1 MDNKK
6 NKFLFVNSSDFLLIR
21 LIAFIGQGITLGVTQ
36 YFFNVTEF
44 VIYTSWAI
52 AILLLMSV
60 GLAYYFLNRGEKI
73 LTERQ
78 IFLFL
83 CFDILQISLLIGLNG
98 GYTNPFIFIILAPI
112 AIAASYLTIERVLV
126 ILSLSLVCFAL
137 IFNFYIDLPVSVRP
151 EININ
156 YSLAIMISLF
166 ISSIFLVFYLYYFSM
181 NYKSTQTAYE
191 LASKQLQ
198 NERELLKVGGLAA
211 AAVHEL
217 GTPLNTINL
226 IVGDFDQD
234 LELKKKYGEDIDTLK
249 IELDRCK
256 AILKELSTNPESK
269 EISSE
274 ISNMSLDAY
283 VQSLCDQFANNYRSI
298 DLDYRSDEQ
307 SKAINIKITPELNI
321 AMNNIIKNAI
331 SFAEKEILL
340 IAESEK
346 QEYFIK
352 IRDDGP
358 GFDKKFIA
366 NFGKP
371 FYSSRPEKGV
381 NMGLGL
387 FITKQMIENLNG
399 KISVQNN
406 NGAEVILT
414 WQI

>member
-1 MDNKK
+1 MAIT
-6 NKFLFVNSSDFLLIR
+6 NKFLFVNSSDFILIR
-21 LIAFIGQGITLGVTQ
+21 LIAFAGQAITIGFSQ
-36 YFFNVTEF
+36 YFFDFTPLVTWL
-44 VIYTSWAI
+44 SWGVALF
-52 AILLLMSV
+52 LLLSV
-60 GLAYYFLNRGEKI
+60 GLAYYLFKKGDKI
-73 LTERQ
+73 LSEKQ

-83 CFDILQISLLIGLNG
+83 CFDILQISILISFNG

-112 AIAASYLTIERVLV
+112 AIAASYLTLERILV
-126 ILSLSLVCFAL
+126 ILSLSLVSFAL
-137 IFNFYIDLPVSVRP
+137 IFNFFIDLPETVRP
-151 EININ
+151 NISIY
-156 YSLAIMISLF
+156 YSLGIMISLF
-166 ISSIFLVFYLYYFSM
+166 ISSIFLVFYLYYFSL
-181 NYKSTQTAYE
+181 NYKSTQKAYE

-198 NERELLKVGGLAA
+198 DEKELLKVGGLAA

-234 LELKKKYGEDIDTLK
+234 RDLKKKYSDDIDTLK
-249 IELDRCK
+249 VELDRCK

-269 EISSE
+269 EISNE

-283 VQSLCDQFANNYRSI
+283 VQSLSEQFKSNYRVI
-298 DLDYRSDEQ
+298 NIDYRSDDN
-307 SKAINIKITPELNI
+307 SKNINIQITPELNI

-331 SFAEKEILL
+331 SFAEKEIL
-340 IAESEK
+340 IISEVEGG
-346 QEYFIK
+346 QYRIK

-358 GFDKKFIA
+358 GFNKKFLA

-399 KISVQNN
+399 EILVQNS
-406 NGAEVILT
+406 NGAEVTLL

>member
-21 LIAFIGQGITLGVTQ
+21 LIAFIGQGITLSVTQ

-60 GLAYYFLNRGEKI
+60 GLAYYLLNRGEKI

>member
-1 MDNKK
+1 MDTTK
-6 NKFLFVNSSDFLLIR
+6 KFLFVNSSDFILIR
-21 LIAFIGQGITLGVTQ
+21 LIAFAGQAITIGFSQ
-36 YFFNVTEF
+36 YFFDFPPEVTWL
-44 VIYTSWAI
+44 SWGVALF
-52 AILLLMSV
+52 LLLSV
-60 GLAYYFLNRGEKI
+60 GLAYYLFKKGDKI
-73 LTERQ
+73 LSEKQ

-83 CFDILQISLLIGLNG
+83 CFDILQISILISFNG

-112 AIAASYLTIERVLV
+112 AIAASYLTLERILV
-126 ILSLSLVCFAL
+126 ILSLALVSFAL
-137 IFNFYIDLPVSVRP
+137 IFNFFIDLPETVRP
-151 EININ
+151 NISIY
-156 YSLAIMISLF
+156 YSLGIMISLF
-166 ISSIFLVFYLYYFSM
+166 ISSIFLVFYLYYFSL
-181 NYKSTQTAYE
+181 NYKSTQKAYE

-198 NERELLKVGGLAA
+198 DEKELLKVGGLAA

-234 LELKKKYGEDIDTLK
+234 RDLKKKYRDDIDTLK
-249 IELDRCK
+249 VELDRCK

-269 EISSE
+269 EISNE

-283 VQSLCDQFANNYRSI
+283 VQSLSEQFKSNYRVI
-298 DLDYRSDEQ
+298 NIDYRSDDN
-307 SKAINIKITPELNI
+307 SKNINIQITPELNI

-331 SFAEKEILL
+331 SFAEKEIL
-340 IAESEK
+340 IISEAEGG
-346 QEYFIK
+346 QYRIK

-358 GFDKKFIA
+358 GFNKKFLA

-399 KISVQNN
+399 EILVQNS
-406 NGAEVILT
+406 NGAEVTLL

>member
-1 MDNKK
+1 MDTAK
-6 NKFLFVNSSDFLLIR
+6 KFLFVNSSDFILIR
-21 LIAFIGQGITLGVTQ
+21 LIAFAGQAITIGFSQ
-36 YFFNVTEF
+36 YFFDFLPQVAWL
-44 VIYTSWAI
+44 SWGVA
-52 AILLLMSV
+52 LLLLLSV
-60 GLAYYFLNRGEKI
+60 GLAYYLLNKGDKI
-73 LTERQ
+73 LTEKQ

-83 CFDILQISLLIGLNG
+83 CFDILQISILISFNG

-112 AIAASYLTIERVLV
+112 AIAASYLTLERIIV
-126 ILSLSLVCFAL
+126 ILSLALVCFAL
-137 IFNFYIDLPVSVRP
+137 IFNFFIDLPEMVRP
-151 EININ
+151 NISIQ
-156 YSLAIMISLF
+156 YSLGIMISLF
-166 ISSIFLVFYLYYFSM
+166 ISSIFLVFYLYYFSL
-181 NYKSTQTAYE
+181 NYKSTQKAYE

-198 NERELLKVGGLAA
+198 DEKELLKVGGLAA

-226 IVGDFDQD
+226 IIGDFDQD
-234 LELKKKYGEDIDTLK
+234 QQLQKKYRNDIDTLK
-249 IELDRCK
+249 VELDRCK

-269 EISSE
+269 EISNE

-283 VQSLCDQFANNYRSI
+283 VQSLSEQFRSNYRAI
-298 DLDYRSDEQ
+298 DIDYRSDDN
-307 SKAINIKITPELNI
+307 SKNINIQITPELNI

-331 SFAEKEILL
+331 SFAEKEIL
-340 IAESEK
+340 IISESEGS
-346 QEYFIK
+346 QYTIK

-399 KISVQNN
+399 EILVQNN
-406 NGAEVILT
+406 NGAEVTLL

>member
-1 MDNKK
+1 MDTTK
-6 NKFLFVNSSDFLLIR
+6 KFLFVNSSDFILIR
-21 LIAFIGQGITLGVTQ
+21 LIAFAGQAITIGFSQ
-36 YFFNVTEF
+36 YFFDFSPEVTWL
-44 VIYTSWAI
+44 SWGVALF
-52 AILLLMSV
+52 LLLSV
-60 GLAYYFLNRGEKI
+60 GLAYYLFKKGDKI
-73 LTERQ
+73 LSEKQ

-83 CFDILQISLLIGLNG
+83 CFDILQISILISFNG

-112 AIAASYLTIERVLV
+112 AIAASYLTLERILV
-126 ILSLSLVCFAL
+126 ILSLALVSFAL
-137 IFNFYIDLPVSVRP
+137 IFNFFIDLPETVRP
-151 EININ
+151 NISIY
-156 YSLAIMISLF
+156 YSLGIMISLF
-166 ISSIFLVFYLYYFSM
+166 ISSIFLVFYLYYFSL
-181 NYKSTQTAYE
+181 NYKSTQKAYE

-198 NERELLKVGGLAA
+198 DEKELLKVGGLAA

-234 LELKKKYGEDIDTLK
+234 RDLKKKYRDDINTLK
-249 IELDRCK
+249 VELDRCK

-269 EISSE
+269 EISNE

-283 VQSLCDQFANNYRSI
+283 VQSLSEQFKSNYRVI
-298 DLDYRSDEQ
+298 NIDYRSDDN
-307 SKAINIKITPELNI
+307 SKNINIQITPELNI

-331 SFAEKEILL
+331 SFAEKEIL
-340 IAESEK
+340 IISEAEGG
-346 QEYFIK
+346 QYRIK

-358 GFDKKFIA
+358 GFNKKFLA

-399 KISVQNN
+399 EILVQNN
-406 NGAEVILT
+406 NGAEVTLL

>member
-1 MDNKK
+1 M
-6 NKFLFVNSSDFLLIR
+6 
-21 LIAFIGQGITLGVTQ
+21 GQGIALGVTQ
-36 YFFNVTEF
+36 YYFEVTEF
-44 VIYTSWAI
+44 VTYASWAV
-52 AILLLMSV
+52 AMLLLISV
-60 GLAYYFLNRGEKI
+60 GLAYYLLNRGDKI

-112 AIAASYLTIERVLV
+112 AIAASYLMIERVLV
-126 ILSLSLVCFAL
+126 ILSLSLVCYAL
-137 IFNFYIDLPVSVRP
+137 IFNFYIALPLSVRP

-234 LELKKKYGEDIDTLK
+234 TELKKKYGEDIQTLK

-269 EISSE
+269 ELSSE

-283 VQSLCDQFANNYRSI
+283 VQSLCDQFANNYQSI

-307 SKAINIKITPELNI
+307 SKSINIQITPELNI

-340 IAESEK
+340 IAESTEK
-346 QEYFIK
+346 EYSIK

>member
-1 MDNKK
+1 MDTTK
-6 NKFLFVNSSDFLLIR
+6 KFLFVNSSDFILIR
-21 LIAFIGQGITLGVTQ
+21 LIAFAGQTITIGFSQ
-36 YFFNVTEF
+36 YFFDFSPEVTWF
-44 VIYTSWAI
+44 SWGVALF
-52 AILLLMSV
+52 LLLSV
-60 GLAYYFLNRGEKI
+60 GLAYYLFKKGDKI
-73 LTERQ
+73 LSEKQ

-83 CFDILQISLLIGLNG
+83 CFDILQISILISFNG

-112 AIAASYLTIERVLV
+112 AIAASYLTLERILV
-126 ILSLSLVCFAL
+126 ILSLALVSFAL
-137 IFNFYIDLPVSVRP
+137 IFNFFIDLPESVRP
-151 EININ
+151 NISIY
-156 YSLAIMISLF
+156 YSLGIMISLF
-166 ISSIFLVFYLYYFSM
+166 ISSIFLVFYLYYFSL
-181 NYKSTQTAYE
+181 NYKSTQKAYE

-198 NERELLKVGGLAA
+198 DEKELLKVGGLAA

-234 LELKKKYGEDIDTLK
+234 RDLKKKYKDDIDTLK
-249 IELDRCK
+249 VELDRCK

-269 EISSE
+269 EISNE

-283 VQSLCDQFANNYRSI
+283 VQSLSEQFKSNYRVI
-298 DLDYRSDEQ
+298 NIDYRSDDN
-307 SKAINIKITPELNI
+307 SKNINIQITPELNI

-331 SFAEKEILL
+331 SFAEKEIL
-340 IAESEK
+340 IISEAEGG
-346 QEYFIK
+346 QYRIK

-358 GFDKKFIA
+358 GFNKKFLA

-399 KISVQNN
+399 EILVQNN
-406 NGAEVILT
+406 NGAEVTLL

>member
-21 LIAFIGQGITLGVTQ
+21 LIAFVGQGITLGVTQ
-36 YFFNVTEF
+36 YFFNVTDF

-60 GLAYYFLNRGEKI
+60 GLAYYLLNRGEKI

-181 NYKSTQTAYE
+181 NYKSTQRAYE

>member
-1 MDNKK
+1 MDTTK
-6 NKFLFVNSSDFLLIR
+6 KFLFVNSSDFILIR
-21 LIAFIGQGITLGVTQ
+21 LIAFAGQAITIGFSQ
-36 YFFNVTEF
+36 YFFDFSPEVTWL
-44 VIYTSWAI
+44 SWGVALF
-52 AILLLMSV
+52 LLLSV
-60 GLAYYFLNRGEKI
+60 GLAYYLFKKGDKI
-73 LTERQ
+73 LSEKQ

-83 CFDILQISLLIGLNG
+83 CFDILQISILISFNG

-112 AIAASYLTIERVLV
+112 AIAASYLTLERILV
-126 ILSLSLVCFAL
+126 ILSLALVSFAL
-137 IFNFYIDLPVSVRP
+137 IFNFFIDLPESVRP
-151 EININ
+151 NISIY
-156 YSLAIMISLF
+156 YSLGIMISLF
-166 ISSIFLVFYLYYFSM
+166 ISSIFLVFYLYYFSL
-181 NYKSTQTAYE
+181 NYKSTQKAYE

-198 NERELLKVGGLAA
+198 DEKELLKVGGLAA

-234 LELKKKYGEDIDTLK
+234 SDLKKKYRDDIDTLK
-249 IELDRCK
+249 VELDRCK

-269 EISSE
+269 EISNE

-283 VQSLCDQFANNYRSI
+283 VQSLSEQFKSNYRVI
-298 DLDYRSDEQ
+298 NIDYRSDDN
-307 SKAINIKITPELNI
+307 SKNINIQITPELNI

-331 SFAEKEILL
+331 SFAEKEIL
-340 IAESEK
+340 IISEAEGG
-346 QEYFIK
+346 QYRIK

-358 GFDKKFIA
+358 GFNKKFLA

-399 KISVQNN
+399 EILVQNN
-406 NGAEVILT
+406 NGAEVTLL

>member
-1 MDNKK
+1 MDTTK
-6 NKFLFVNSSDFLLIR
+6 KFLFVNSSDFILIR
-21 LIAFIGQGITLGVTQ
+21 LIAFAGQTITIGFSQ
-36 YFFNVTEF
+36 YFFDFSPEVTWF
-44 VIYTSWAI
+44 SWGVALF
-52 AILLLMSV
+52 LLLSV
-60 GLAYYFLNRGEKI
+60 GLAYYLFKKGDKI
-73 LTERQ
+73 LSEKQ

-83 CFDILQISLLIGLNG
+83 CFDILQISILISFNG

-112 AIAASYLTIERVLV
+112 AIAASYLTLERILV
-126 ILSLSLVCFAL
+126 ILSLALVSFAL
-137 IFNFYIDLPVSVRP
+137 IFNFFIDLPESVRP
-151 EININ
+151 NISIY
-156 YSLAIMISLF
+156 YSLGIMISLF
-166 ISSIFLVFYLYYFSM
+166 ISSIFLVFYLYYFSL
-181 NYKSTQTAYE
+181 NYKSTQKAYE

-198 NERELLKVGGLAA
+198 DEKELLKVGGLAA

-234 LELKKKYGEDIDTLK
+234 RDLKKKYRDDIDTLK
-249 IELDRCK
+249 VELDRCK

-269 EISSE
+269 EISNE

-283 VQSLCDQFANNYRSI
+283 VQSLSEQFKSNYRVI
-298 DLDYRSDEQ
+298 NIDYRSDDN
-307 SKAINIKITPELNI
+307 SKNINIQITPELNI

-331 SFAEKEILL
+331 SFAEKEIL
-340 IAESEK
+340 IISETEGG
-346 QEYFIK
+346 QYRIK

-358 GFDKKFIA
+358 GFNKKFLA

-399 KISVQNN
+399 EILVQNN
-406 NGAEVILT
+406 NGAEVTLL

>member
-1 MDNKK
+1 MDTAK
-6 NKFLFVNSSDFLLIR
+6 KFLFVNSSDFILIR
-21 LIAFIGQGITLGVTQ
+21 LIAFAGQAITIGFSQ
-36 YFFNVTEF
+36 YFFDFLPQVAWL
-44 VIYTSWAI
+44 SWGFA
-52 AILLLMSV
+52 LLLLLSV
-60 GLAYYFLNRGEKI
+60 GLAYYLLNKGDKI
-73 LTERQ
+73 LTEKQ

-83 CFDILQISLLIGLNG
+83 CFDILQISILISFNG

-112 AIAASYLTIERVLV
+112 AIAASYLTLERIIV
-126 ILSLSLVCFAL
+126 ILSLALVCFAL
-137 IFNFYIDLPVSVRP
+137 IFNFFIDLPEMVRP
-151 EININ
+151 NISIQ
-156 YSLAIMISLF
+156 YSLGIMISLF
-166 ISSIFLVFYLYYFSM
+166 ISSIFLVFYLYYFSL
-181 NYKSTQTAYE
+181 NYKSTQKAYE

-198 NERELLKVGGLAA
+198 DEKELLKVGGLAA

-226 IVGDFDQD
+226 IIGDFDQD
-234 LELKKKYGEDIDTLK
+234 QQLQKKYGNDIDTLK
-249 IELDRCK
+249 VELDRCK

-269 EISSE
+269 EISNE

-283 VQSLCDQFANNYRSI
+283 VQSLSEQFRSNYRAI
-298 DLDYRSDEQ
+298 DIDYRSDDN
-307 SKAINIKITPELNI
+307 SKNINIQITPELNI

-331 SFAEKEILL
+331 SFAKKEIL
-340 IAESEK
+340 IISESEGS
-346 QEYFIK
+346 QYTIK

-399 KISVQNN
+399 EILVQNN
-406 NGAEVILT
+406 NGAEVTLL

>member
-21 LIAFIGQGITLGVTQ
+21 LIAFVGQGITLGVTQ

-52 AILLLMSV
+52 AILLLISV
-60 GLAYYFLNRGEKI
+60 GLAYYLLNRGEKI

-340 IAESEK
+340 IAETEK
-346 QEYFIK
+346 QEYCIK

>member
-1 MDNKK
+1 MDTAK
-6 NKFLFVNSSDFLLIR
+6 KFLFVNSSDFILIR
-21 LIAFIGQGITLGVTQ
+21 LIAFAGQAITIGFSQ
-36 YFFNVTEF
+36 YFFDFLPQVAWL
-44 VIYTSWAI
+44 SWGVA
-52 AILLLMSV
+52 LLLLLSV
-60 GLAYYFLNRGEKI
+60 GLAYYLLNKGDKI
-73 LTERQ
+73 LTEKQ

-83 CFDILQISLLIGLNG
+83 CFDILQISILISFNG

-112 AIAASYLTIERVLV
+112 AIAASYLTLERIIV
-126 ILSLSLVCFAL
+126 ILSLALVCFAL
-137 IFNFYIDLPVSVRP
+137 IFNFFIDLPEMVRP
-151 EININ
+151 NISIQ
-156 YSLAIMISLF
+156 YSLGIMISLF
-166 ISSIFLVFYLYYFSM
+166 ISSIFLVFYLYYFSL
-181 NYKSTQTAYE
+181 NYKSTQKAYE

-198 NERELLKVGGLAA
+198 DEKELLKVGGLAA

-226 IVGDFDQD
+226 IIGDFDQD
-234 LELKKKYGEDIDTLK
+234 QQLQKKYGNDIDTLK
-249 IELDRCK
+249 VELDRCK

-269 EISSE
+269 EISNE

-283 VQSLCDQFANNYRSI
+283 VQSLSEQFRSNYRSI
-298 DLDYRSDEQ
+298 DMDYRSDDN
-307 SKAINIKITPELNI
+307 SKNINIQITPELNI

-331 SFAEKEILL
+331 SFAEKEIL
-340 IAESEK
+340 IISESEGN
-346 QEYFIK
+346 QYTIK

-399 KISVQNN
+399 EILVQNN
-406 NGAEVILT
+406 NGAEVTLL

>member
-1 MDNKK
+1 LDTAK
-6 NKFLFVNSSDFLLIR
+6 KFLFVNSSDFILIR
-21 LIAFIGQGITLGVTQ
+21 LIAFAGQSITIGFSQ
-36 YFFNVTEF
+36 YFFDFLPQVAWL
-44 VIYTSWAI
+44 SWGVA
-52 AILLLMSV
+52 LLLLLSV
-60 GLAYYFLNRGEKI
+60 GLAYYLLNKGDKI
-73 LTERQ
+73 LTEKQ

-83 CFDILQISLLIGLNG
+83 CFDILQISILISFNG

-112 AIAASYLTIERVLV
+112 AIAASYLTLERIIV
-126 ILSLSLVCFAL
+126 ILSLALVCFAL
-137 IFNFYIDLPVSVRP
+137 IFNFFIDLPEMVRP
-151 EININ
+151 NISIQ
-156 YSLAIMISLF
+156 YSLGIMISLF
-166 ISSIFLVFYLYYFSM
+166 VSSIFLVFYLYYFSL
-181 NYKSTQTAYE
+181 NYKSTQKAYE

-198 NERELLKVGGLAA
+198 DEKELLKVGGLAA

-226 IVGDFDQD
+226 IIGDFDQD
-234 LELKKKYGEDIDTLK
+234 QQLQKKYGNDIDTLK
-249 IELDRCK
+249 VELDRCK

-269 EISSE
+269 EISNE

-283 VQSLCDQFANNYRSI
+283 VQSLSEQFRSNYRAI
-298 DLDYRSDEQ
+298 DIDYRSDDN
-307 SKAINIKITPELNI
+307 SKNINIQITPELNI

-331 SFAEKEILL
+331 SFAEKEIL
-340 IAESEK
+340 IISESEGS
-346 QEYFIK
+346 QYTIK

-399 KISVQNN
+399 EILVQNN
-406 NGAEVILT
+406 NGAEVTLL

>member
-1 MDNKK
+1 MDTTK
-6 NKFLFVNSSDFLLIR
+6 KFLFVNSSDFILIR
-21 LIAFIGQGITLGVTQ
+21 LIAFAGQAITIGFSQ
-36 YFFNVTEF
+36 YFFDFSPLVTWF
-44 VIYTSWAI
+44 SWGVALF
-52 AILLLMSV
+52 LLLSV
-60 GLAYYFLNRGEKI
+60 GLAYYLFKKGDKI
-73 LTERQ
+73 LSEKQ

-83 CFDILQISLLIGLNG
+83 CFDILQISILISFNG

-112 AIAASYLTIERVLV
+112 AIAASYLTLERILI
-126 ILSLSLVCFAL
+126 ILSLALVSFAL
-137 IFNFYIDLPVSVRP
+137 IFNFFIDLPEIVRP
-151 EININ
+151 DISIY
-156 YSLAIMISLF
+156 YSLGIMISLF
-166 ISSIFLVFYLYYFSM
+166 ISSIFLVFYLYYFSL
-181 NYKSTQTAYE
+181 NYKSTQKAYE

-198 NERELLKVGGLAA
+198 DEKELLKVGGLAA

-234 LELKKKYGEDIDTLK
+234 RDLKKKYRDDIDTLK
-249 IELDRCK
+249 VELDRCK

-269 EISSE
+269 EISNE

-283 VQSLCDQFANNYRSI
+283 VQSLSEQFKSNYRVI
-298 DLDYRSDEQ
+298 NIDYRSDDN
-307 SKAINIKITPELNI
+307 SKNINIQITPELNI

-331 SFAEKEILL
+331 SFAEKEIL
-340 IAESEK
+340 IISEVEGG
-346 QEYFIK
+346 QYRIK

-358 GFDKKFIA
+358 GFNKKFLA

-399 KISVQNN
+399 EILVQNN
-406 NGAEVILT
+406 NGAEVTLL

>member
-1 MDNKK
+1 MDTTK
-6 NKFLFVNSSDFLLIR
+6 KFLFVNSSDFILIR
-21 LIAFIGQGITLGVTQ
+21 LIAFAGQAITIGFSQ
-36 YFFNVTEF
+36 YFFDFSPEVTWL
-44 VIYTSWAI
+44 SWGVALF
-52 AILLLMSV
+52 LLLSV
-60 GLAYYFLNRGEKI
+60 GLAYYLFKKGDKI
-73 LTERQ
+73 LSEKQ

-83 CFDILQISLLIGLNG
+83 CFDILQISILISFNG

-112 AIAASYLTIERVLV
+112 AIAASYLTLERILV
-126 ILSLSLVCFAL
+126 ILSLALVSFAL
-137 IFNFYIDLPVSVRP
+137 IFNFFIDLPESVRP
-151 EININ
+151 NISIY
-156 YSLAIMISLF
+156 YSLGIMISLF
-166 ISSIFLVFYLYYFSM
+166 ISSIFLVFYLYYFSL
-181 NYKSTQTAYE
+181 NYKSTQKAYE

-198 NERELLKVGGLAA
+198 DEKELLKVGGLAA

-234 LELKKKYGEDIDTLK
+234 RDLKKKYRDDIDTLK
-249 IELDRCK
+249 VELDRCK

-269 EISSE
+269 EISNE

-283 VQSLCDQFANNYRSI
+283 VQSLSEQFKSNYRLI
-298 DLDYRSDEQ
+298 NIDYRSDDN
-307 SKAINIKITPELNI
+307 SKNINIQITPELNI

-331 SFAEKEILL
+331 SFAEKEIL
-340 IAESEK
+340 IISEAEGG
-346 QEYFIK
+346 QYRIK

-358 GFDKKFIA
+358 GFNKKFLA

-399 KISVQNN
+399 EILVQNN
-406 NGAEVILT
+406 NGAEVTLL

>member
-1 MDNKK
+1 LDNKK

-36 YFFNVTEF
+36 YFFNVTDF

-52 AILLLMSV
+52 AILLLISV
-60 GLAYYFLNRGEKI
+60 GLAYYLLNRGEKI

-181 NYKSTQTAYE
+181 NYKSTQRAYE

>member
-1 MDNKK
+1 MVITK
-6 NKFLFVNSSDFLLIR
+6 KFLFVNSSDFILIR
-21 LIAFIGQGITLGVTQ
+21 LIAFAGQAITIGFSQ
-36 YFFNVTEF
+36 YFFDFSPLVTWF
-44 VIYTSWAI
+44 SWGVALF
-52 AILLLMSV
+52 LLSSV
-60 GLAYYFLNRGEKI
+60 GLAYYLFKKGDKI
-73 LTERQ
+73 LSEKQ

-83 CFDILQISLLIGLNG
+83 CFDILQISILISFNG

-112 AIAASYLTIERVLV
+112 AIAASYLTLERILI
-126 ILSLSLVCFAL
+126 ILSLALVSFAL
-137 IFNFYIDLPVSVRP
+137 IFNFFIDLPEIVRP
-151 EININ
+151 DISIY
-156 YSLAIMISLF
+156 YSLGIMISLF
-166 ISSIFLVFYLYYFSM
+166 ISSIFLVFYLYYFSL
-181 NYKSTQTAYE
+181 NYKSTQKAYE

-198 NERELLKVGGLAA
+198 DEKELLKVGGLAA

-234 LELKKKYGEDIDTLK
+234 RDLKKKYRDDIDTLK
-249 IELDRCK
+249 VELERCK

-269 EISSE
+269 EISNE

-283 VQSLCDQFANNYRSI
+283 VQSLSEQFKSNYRVI
-298 DLDYRSDEQ
+298 NMDYRSDDN
-307 SKAINIKITPELNI
+307 SKNINIQITPELNI

-331 SFAEKEILL
+331 SFAEKEIL
-340 IAESEK
+340 IISEVEGG
-346 QEYFIK
+346 QYRIK

-358 GFDKKFIA
+358 GFNKKFLA

-399 KISVQNN
+399 EILVQNN
-406 NGAEVILT
+406 NGAEVTLL

>member
-21 LIAFIGQGITLGVTQ
+21 LIAFVGQGITLSVTQ

-52 AILLLMSV
+52 AILLLISV
-60 GLAYYFLNRGEKI
+60 GLAYYLLNRGEKI

-331 SFAEKEILL
+331 SFAKKEILL

>member
-1 MDNKK
+1 M
-6 NKFLFVNSSDFLLIR
+6 IR
-21 LIAFIGQGITLGVTQ
+21 IIAFIGQGSTLIISQ
-36 YFFNVTEF
+36 YFFDINLKI
-44 VIYTSWAI
+44 IYLSWIVAF
-52 AILLLMSV
+52 LLLTSV
-60 GLAYYFLNRGEKI
+60 GLSYYLLKKGDKV
-73 LTERQ
+73 LSERQ

-83 CFDILQISLLIGLNG
+83 CFDILQISSLIALNG

-112 AIAASYLTIERVLV
+112 AIAASYLTLEKIMV
-126 ILSLSLVCFAL
+126 ILSLALVCFAL
-137 IFNFYIDLPVSVRP
+137 IFNFYVDLPISVRP
-151 EININ
+151 DLNIN
-156 YSLAIMISLF
+156 YSLGIMISLF
-166 ISSIFLVFYLYYFSM
+166 ISSIFLVFYLYYFSL
-181 NYKSTQTAYE
+181 NYKSTQTAYQ

-226 IVGDFDQD
+226 IVGDLDQD
-234 LELKKKYGEDIDTLK
+234 KDLKDKYDSDIQILK
-249 IELDRCK
+249 LELDRCK

-269 EISSE
+269 ELTKE

-283 VQSLCDQFANNYRSI
+283 AQSLCDQFAKNYQAI
-298 DLDYRSDEQ
+298 DLDYRSDDG
-307 SKAINIKITPELNI
+307 SKNINIKITPELNI

-331 SFAEKEILL
+331 SFASKEILV
-340 IAESEK
+340 IVGTNSTEF
-346 QEYFIK
+346 YIK

-371 FYSSRPEKGV
+371 FYSTRPEKGV

-399 KISVQNN
+399 EILVQNN
-406 NGAEVILT
+406 SNGAEVTLT
-414 WQI
+414 WKK

>member
-1 MDNKK
+1 MDTTK
-6 NKFLFVNSSDFLLIR
+6 KFLFVNSSDFILIR
-21 LIAFIGQGITLGVTQ
+21 LIAFAGQAITIGFSQ
-36 YFFNVTEF
+36 YFFDFSPEVTWL
-44 VIYTSWAI
+44 SWGVALF
-52 AILLLMSV
+52 LLLSV
-60 GLAYYFLNRGEKI
+60 GLAYYLFKKGDKI
-73 LTERQ
+73 LSEKQ

-83 CFDILQISLLIGLNG
+83 CFDILQISILISFNG

-112 AIAASYLTIERVLV
+112 AIAASYLTLERILV
-126 ILSLSLVCFAL
+126 ILSLALVSFAL
-137 IFNFYIDLPVSVRP
+137 IFNFFIDLPETVRP
-151 EININ
+151 NISIY
-156 YSLAIMISLF
+156 YSLGIMISLF
-166 ISSIFLVFYLYYFSM
+166 ISSIFLVFYLYYFSL
-181 NYKSTQTAYE
+181 NYKSTQKAYE

-198 NERELLKVGGLAA
+198 DEKELLKVGGLAA

-234 LELKKKYGEDIDTLK
+234 SDLKKKYRDDIDTLK
-249 IELDRCK
+249 VELDRCK

-269 EISSE
+269 EISNE

-283 VQSLCDQFANNYRSI
+283 VQSLSEQFKSNYRVI
-298 DLDYRSDEQ
+298 NIDYRSDDN
-307 SKAINIKITPELNI
+307 SKNINIQITPELNI

-331 SFAEKEILL
+331 SFAEKEIL
-340 IAESEK
+340 IISEAEGG
-346 QEYFIK
+346 QYRIK

-358 GFDKKFIA
+358 GFNKKFLA

-399 KISVQNN
+399 EILVQNN
-406 NGAEVILT
+406 NGAEVTLL